1 MSLLSALPLELLFQ
15 LLRTLSIPDILSLA
29 QTCRTLMTIVQANF
43 ILIAAESSTEL
54 SFLPIG
60 MTLEDM
66 SPEYLYA
73 LAIATTVSFRRLS
86 RSQLPLHP
94 RDKRVIPLNDLV
106 RDGDDRRYDRR
117 AFQSNYLWS
126 HDEVIIC
133 NHRPHFMLFI
143 HIAAPSRGFEF
154 EFPGHV
160 EGAACQLLE
169 NNVTLIMATL
179 IRDDGATSYDLYI
192 EEFDLAQD
200 QICGRFRHVKSHAI
214 VKFPQALGVQ
224 IQSSVIIRDPFV
236 AVIGPIEVIIV
247 DWRAKTGYLSGI
259 RMMESAFI
267 YLSVTPLLEAAFHAE
282 EPTLF
287 IQGFVTQVPTIFSF
301 DISHLS
307 PLQASASEDSTF
319 ILPIKREPATVHEV
333 FRLPRPRGA
342 QTMMTLSGTRYS
354 PAYGWVLEAVTSRD
368 LESYMTLS
376 LDSKTVVRDI
386 GLRNDQVPDLE
397 IQHPIQKM
405 SGGISYALMPR
416 QLPGQRPI
424 CVLNAPNQL
433 DEFGR
438 IGWVHLLGPDF
449 RLRRGNY
456 KVAYSFDF
464 SRSRLCAFMNNE
476 LHIYEY

>member
-1 MSLLSALPLELLFQ
+1 L
-15 LLRTLSIPDILSLA
+15 
-29 QTCRTLMTIVQANF
+29 TIVQANF
-43 ILIAAESSTEL
+43 ILIAAESSSEL

-73 LAIATTVSFRRLS
+73 LAIATMASFRRLS
-86 RSQLPLHP
+86 RSRLPLQP
-94 RDKRVIPLNDLV
+94 RDTRIIPLNDLV
-106 RDGDDRRYDRR
+106 REGDDRRYDRR
-117 AFQSNYLWS
+117 VFQSNYLWS

-200 QICGRFRHVKSHAI
+200 QICGRFLHVKSHAI
-214 VKFPQALGVQ
+214 VKLPQALGVQ
-224 IQSSVIIRDPFV
+224 IQNSVIIRDPFV
-236 AVIGPIEVIIV
+236 AIIGPIEVIIV
-247 DWRAKTGYLSGI
+247 NWRVKAGYLIGI
-259 RMMESAFI
+259 RMMESDFI

-287 IQGFVTQVPTIFSF
+287 IQGFVTQVPAIFSL

-307 PLQASASEDSTF
+307 PLQASSSEDSTF
-319 ILPIKREPATVHEV
+319 ILPIKREPVTVCEV
-333 FRLPRPRGA
+333 FRLPRPRGT
-342 QTMMTLSGTRYS
+342 QTMMTLSGIGYL

-368 LESYMTLS
+368 LESYCMTLS

-386 GLRNDQVPDLE
+386 ALPKDQVPDLE

-424 CVLNAPNQL
+424 CVLNAPNKL
-433 DEFGR
+433 DEFGAV
-438 IGWVHLLGPDF
+438 GWVPLLGPDF
-449 RLRRGNY
+449 RPRGGNY
-456 KVAYSFDF
+456 KVAYAFDF
-464 SRSRLCAFMNNE
+464 LRSRLCAFMNNE